1 MDRIEP
7 WMLFFFLSFVAVFI
21 LFIYIYWY
29 VYHNFFKPKAFTKFK
44 ALSIVYPSGTKIA
57 RGEKTIEVRSWL
69 PPEGCTELLLIENKN
84 FLRKEGETD
93 PDGTAVAIVKIKN
106 VRPFEESD
114 IAAACATKWEPGY
127 YSWEL
132 TEVRPINSSE
142 KLIAARGI
150 YEVELR
156 SHHDHRI

>member
-1 MDRIEP
+1 MESFEP
-7 WMLFFFLSFVAVFI
+7 WMLFFFLGFVVVFA
-21 LFIYIYWY
+21 LFIFAYWY
-29 VYHNFFKPKAFTKFK
+29 VFLKFFNPKPVIKFK

-69 PPEGCTELLLIENKN
+69 PPEGFNEDLLIIENKN
-84 FLRKEGETD
+84 FLRKEGEID
-93 PDGTAVAIVKIKN
+93 PDGTPVAIVRIKS

-132 TEVRPINSSE
+132 TDVRPINSLE
-142 KLIAARGI
+142 KVIAARGI
-150 YEVELR
+150 YQVELKEKL
-156 SHHDHRI
+156 